1 MNQYVKQYQQASI
14 ETASREQI
22 LIMLY
27 DGAIQFLNKAKVS
40 MSKNDIEGIHNNLMG
55 AQNILNEFITSMDVE
70 VAPQLAQ
77 NLISLYEYFIR
88 RLVRANMKKEIE
100 PIDEV
105 LGYLKSLKAT
115 WEKAI
120 ALAQKEE
127 MEKYKQTRKNIDFSD
142 DYDSDEDGENSEEQ
156 EHLKRIK
163 QELLESLK
171 RVKLLE
177 NNIYGSTKEN
187 KEKEIKMNEK
197 YKQQVIQSE
206 KIKEEKSTKEIE
218 QERE

>member
-27 DGAIQFLNKAKVS
+27 DGAIQFLNKAKVA
-40 MSKNDIEGIHNNLMG
+40 MAKKDIEEIHNNLMG

-127 MEKYKQTRKNIDFSD
+127 MEKYKEARKNIDFSD
-142 DYDSDEDGENSEEQ
+142 DYDSDEDDDDEEDY
-156 EHLKRIK
+156 EDNGD
-163 QELLESLK
+163 E
-171 RVKLLE
+171 
-177 NNIYGSTKEN
+177 
-187 KEKEIKMNEK
+187 
-197 YKQQVIQSE
+197 
-206 KIKEEKSTKEIE
+206 
-218 QERE
+218 